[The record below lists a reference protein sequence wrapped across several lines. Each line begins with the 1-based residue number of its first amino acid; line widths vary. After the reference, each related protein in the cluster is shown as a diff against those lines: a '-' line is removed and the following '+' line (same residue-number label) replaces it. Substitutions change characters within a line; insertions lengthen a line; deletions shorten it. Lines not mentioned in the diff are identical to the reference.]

1 MYAKLEESH
10 STRTHSSYSTS
21 PGHLS
26 GIAWTSHS
34 CGDKCK
40 RSTSFTHLDS
50 INHPHHHDHSHRH
63 HLSHTLS
70 QGHNDNPFSITRSL
84 ISVSS
89 DNETLKKLPDEML
102 SGDNGIEVSSDVINH
117 DRNNGILNHE
127 LSKVVISRDSADV
140 KISGERSNGSAKR
153 ELNCDALYLERS
165 SDAINGKNKDS

>member
-1 MYAKLEESH
+1 MEESH
-10 STRTHSSYSTS
+10 STRIHSSHSTS

-70 QGHNDNPFSITRSL
+70 QVHNDNPFSKIRNL

-89 DNETLKKLPDEML
+89 ENETLQKSPDEIL
-102 SGDNGIEVSSDVINH
+102 SEDNGIEANSDVINH
-117 DRNNGILNHE
+117 EHNNGTLNPE
-127 LSKVVISRDSADV
+127 LNKEAISRDSTDV
-140 KISGERSNGSAKR
+140 KTSGERSNGSAKR
-153 ELNCDALYLERS
+153 ELSSDAIYLERS
-165 SDAINGKNKDS
+165 SDVINGKNKDS